1 MFTKVLELNPNSLT
15 FCSFIK
21 GHFTLRLLRLVELM
35 YSITFNSIDR
45 LALYKRVLY
54 MSETQCMLNKYLLL
68 LFDGK
73 KAER

>member
-1 MFTKVLELNPNSLT
+1 MI

-21 GHFTLRLLRLVELM
+21 GPFILCLLCLVELM
-35 YSITFNSIDR
+35 YSIAFNSIDR

-73 KAER
+73 IAER